1 MVARVSLGILFPHGS
16 CSAAR
21 PVEANRT
28 LPESIF
34 RVERGRMRNEWF
46 PHSKAEYMTAL
57 RLHELGLTRGDIGE
71 RDTAFGTVA
80 EVEDVGEPE
89 ALTHTVITT
98 TVRPPTPLPF
108 YLATRGANDAYQQPE
123 KAHVLLSTN
132 IPETLVFY
140 RKPIPAPAPPP
151 PARSVSPLVSSANA
165 DATHDPNT
173 PLAIYGSVSATD
185 VAGHIKGLLAGDPH
199 GSRIVLGPEHIRF
212 LGLADDADRIKALGR
227 WKVEISSG
235 GTGLGPVRKV
245 VEILPLE
252 AGETGEGEAQ
262 SAS

>member
-108 YLATRGANDAYQQPE
+108 YLATRGANDAYQ
-123 KAHVLLSTN
+123 
-132 IPETLVFY
+132 
-140 RKPIPAPAPPP
+140 
-151 PARSVSPLVSSANA
+151 
-165 DATHDPNT
+165 
-173 PLAIYGSVSATD
+173 
-185 VAGHIKGLLAGDPH
+185 
-199 GSRIVLGPEHIRF
+199 
-212 LGLADDADRIKALGR
+212 
-227 WKVEISSG
+227 
-235 GTGLGPVRKV
+235 
-245 VEILPLE
+245 
-252 AGETGEGEAQ
+252 
-262 SAS
+262 